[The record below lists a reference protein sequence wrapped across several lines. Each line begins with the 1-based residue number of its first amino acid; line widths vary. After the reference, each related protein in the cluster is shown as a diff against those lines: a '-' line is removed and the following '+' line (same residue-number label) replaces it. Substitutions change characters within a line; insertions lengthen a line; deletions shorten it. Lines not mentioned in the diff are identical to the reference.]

1 MTIRRWSTEDPQ
13 DPNWSYLDYGY
24 FESGSSPRDTL
35 GHLKLVQ
42 NNHYRN
48 VGKVLYRKRIGG
60 FGGTLRGADWGLRER
75 DPGLYNRNYKAL
87 YNRAYAKFR
96 GKLYDGSA
104 ALGVTAAGYR
114 QSADMIRNRY
124 AQMNTP
130 ADRMLAQWATLPS
143 GKKAKSLAGAHLEV
157 IFGWKPLIEDIQA
170 SAKSVIQKA
179 DTYSHVKGRASSPIQ
194 TSHRQALTS
203 SLGHNWDYDLQ
214 MRVTISAT
222 AEVRNLN
229 TWLLERAGL
238 LNPVAVA
245 WDLVPWSFVVNMF
258 VSTGA
263 VVNSITDFAG
273 LGLSDSGVTTSVKGL
288 YWTQYG
294 WADYYG
300 EDQIFNSTKTRE
312 LRPPER
318 PYFVTR
324 LPDVNW
330 ELVAMAAS
338 LFTQKFSK
346 LARLI
351 DASRR

>member
-1 MTIRRWSTEDPQ
+1 MTIRRWSTHDPS
-13 DPNWSYLDYGY
+13 DPNRSYLDYGY
-24 FESGSSPRDTL
+24 LETGSSPRDTL

-42 NNHYRN
+42 NRHYRN
-48 VGKVLYRKRIGG
+48 VGKVLYRKRVGG

-75 DPGLYNRNYKAL
+75 DPGLYNRNYETL
-87 YNRAYAKFR
+87 YNTAYAKFR
-96 GKLYDGSA
+96 GKLYYGKA
-104 ALGVTAAGYR
+104 ALGVTAASYR
-114 QSADMIRNRY
+114 QSADMIRGRY
-124 AQMNTP
+124 AQMTAP
-130 ADRMLAQWATLPS
+130 ADRMLAQWATLPT
-143 GKKAKSLAGAHLEV
+143 GKKARSLADTHLEV

-170 SAKSVIQKA
+170 SAKSVIQHA
-179 DTYSHVKGRASSPIQ
+179 DTFSHVKGRAKSPIVS
-194 TSHRQALTS
+194 TSKGALTS
-203 SLGHNWDYDLQ
+203 SLNGFHDYDLH

-258 VSTGA
+258 ISTGA
-263 VVNSITDFAG
+263 VVNSVTDFAG
-273 LGLSDSGVTTSVKGL
+273 LKLSDSGVTTSVKGL

-294 WADYYG
+294 WKDYYG
-300 EDQIFNSTKTRE
+300 EDQVFNSTKIRE

-330 ELVAMAAS
+330 DLVAMAAS

-346 LARLI
+346 IARLI

>member
-1 MTIRRWSTEDPQ
+1 MASRYWNTPDPT
-13 DPNWSYLDYGY
+13 DPNWSSLDHGH
-24 FESGSSPRDTL
+24 FETASSPRDTL

-42 NNHYRN
+42 NHHYRN
-48 VGKVLYRKRIGG
+48 VGKVLYRKRVGG
-60 FGGTLRGADWGLRER
+60 FGGTLRGADWGLQLR
-75 DPGLYNRNYKAL
+75 DPGLYYGNYKTL
-87 YNRAYAKFR
+87 YNKAYAKFR
-96 GKLYDGSA
+96 GKLYDGNA
-104 ALGVTAAGYR
+104 ALGVTAAAYR
-114 QSADMIRNRY
+114 QSADMIRGRY
-124 AQMNTP
+124 AQMTAP
-130 ADRMLAQWATLPS
+130 ADRMLAQWATLPN
-143 GKKAKSLAGAHLEV
+143 GKKAKSLAGTHLEV

-170 SAKSVIQKA
+170 SAMSVIQKA
-179 DTYSHVKGRASSPIQ
+179 DTYSHVKGRASTPILS
-194 TSHRQALTS
+194 SHQSALTS
-203 SLGHNWDYDLQ
+203 SLGGNWDYNLQ

-222 AEVRNLN
+222 AVVRNHN

-258 VSTGA
+258 ASTGA

-273 LGLSDSGVTTSVKGL
+273 LELSDSGVTTSVKGL
-288 YWTQYG
+288 YWTQTG
-294 WADYYG
+294 WKDYYG
-300 EDQIFNSTKTRE
+300 EDQVFNSTKTRE

-318 PYFVTR
+318 PYFVAR

-346 LARLI
+346 IARLI

>member
-1 MTIRRWSTEDPQ
+1 MTIRSWSTPDPQ
-13 DPNWSYLDYGY
+13 DPNGSYLDYGY
-24 FESGSSPRDTL
+24 FESESSPRDTL

-48 VGKVLYRKRIGG
+48 VGKVLYRRRING

-75 DPGLYNRNYKAL
+75 DLGLYRRNYETL
-87 YNRAYAKFR
+87 YNTAYAKFR
-96 GKLYDGSA
+96 GKLYYGKA
-104 ALGVTAAGYR
+104 ALGVTAASYR
-114 QSADMIRNRY
+114 QSADMIRGRY
-124 AQMNTP
+124 AQMSAP
-130 ADRMLAQWATLPS
+130 ADRMLAQWATLPT
-143 GKKAKSLAGAHLEV
+143 GKKAKSLANAHLEV
-157 IFGWKPLIEDIQA
+157 IFGWQPLIEDIQA
-170 SAKSVIQKA
+170 SAKSVIQHA
-179 DTYSHVKGRASSPIQ
+179 DTFSHVKGRAQTPIRS
-194 TSHRQALTS
+194 TSLKALSS
-203 SLGHNWDYDLQ
+203 SLTENRDYDLH
-214 MRVTISAT
+214 MRVAICAT

-245 WDLVPWSFVVNMF
+245 WDLVPWSFIVNMF

-294 WADYYG
+294 WKDYYG
-300 EDQIFNSTKTRE
+300 EDQVFNSSKTRE

-330 ELVAMAAS
+330 DLVAMAAS

-346 LARLI
+346 LARLVG
-351 DASRR
+351 ASRR